1 MRRGL
6 IKVSVIGFV
15 LLVGVTQPAFG
26 QYGPKDGGNAPPSP
40 GSFRQSV
47 SPYLAEKAASILID
61 MLVAMRHRRA
71 TQGQEPLDWSDMST
85 PLIQVSRTGEIQ
97 VYVILAEPRPE
108 FIGQLEAL
116 GLRVEL
122 TNGPVVQGWAPAD
135 AIESLAVLDFVRLI
149 RPPGYALHNQSG
161 AVDTAGNSILRAN
174 EARAAFGVSGASV
187 PIGVISNGAVNRAF
201 SIASGDLPPLGTIL
215 RQGGGDE
222 GTAMMEIIHDLAPGS
237 PLLFFGEGG
246 IPPATSLEFA
256 AGINALAAAGARV
269 IVDDVVLFDQPKF
282 EDGIIAQTAR
292 NFATE
297 GRLYVTSANN
307 YALRHYRAQYNPVN
321 FPVTINGIPYAR
333 HHNYAGGGTDIAN
346 RFTLPAGCQVKVFLQ
361 WNNRVGAAADDFD
374 LALVRA
380 TDGTVLASSQDAQSG
395 SQNAYEMLAYGPAPI
410 TQTLFIAVP
419 EFRLSSPPSSLILDY
434 FVIPMCLVAEPAEP
448 FLQYRLPDA
457 SVWGQGAVSEV
468 LSVAAVNANNPTQI
482 QQFSARGPGL
492 ISFPTPQTRNVPNIT
507 GVDCVQTWV
516 GQLGF
521 FPKNPFCGT
530 SAAAPHVAAIAS
542 LLIERA
548 PALSSSQYR
557 AILTG
562 TAVDLGPPGF
572 DFTYG
577 FGRADAF
584 AAVQSIG
591 SASLVAAVLPS
602 SRSVQVGGAPATAFA
617 TIIATGS
624 GTAIGC
630 SITPLTNIPAN
641 FQYQTTNPA
650 NNQVTGTP
658 NTPVNIPAGG
668 FQTFVIAFTPTG
680 SFQPTDVALNFNCAN
695 TGSAPVVS
703 GLNTLLLSASAGPV
717 PDIVALGATVNRNGI
732 VDIPGTNGTGFFSVA
747 TVNVGA
753 TGQITASTDTGAASL
768 PAGIT
773 LCQTNP
779 ATGVCL
785 AIPGT
790 SVTTQVNANAT
801 PTFAV
806 FVEGHGTVPFD
817 PANNRVF
824 MRFKDG
830 GGVTRGATS
839 VAVRTQ

>member
-1 MRRGL
+1 MRQGL
-6 IKVSVIGFV
+6 VKVSVVG
-15 LLVGVTQPAFG
+15 LVFLAGVIQPAFG
-26 QYGPKDGGNAPPSP
+26 QWGSEPENAPPSSR
-40 GSFRQSV
+40 SFQQSV
-47 SPYLAEKAASILID
+47 SPRLAEKAASVLID
-61 MLVAMRHRRA
+61 MLAAMRHRRA
-71 TQGQEPLDWSDMST
+71 AEGQEPLDWSDMST

-97 VYVILAEPRPE
+97 VYVTLAEPRPE
-108 FIGQLEAL
+108 FVSQLEAL

-135 AIESLAVLDFVRLI
+135 AIEFLAALDFVRLI
-149 RPPGYALHNQSG
+149 RPPGYALRNQSG
-161 AVDTAGNSILRAN
+161 AVDTAGNSILRADQ
-174 EARAAFGVSGASV
+174 ARAAFGVSGAGV
-187 PIGVISNGAVNRAF
+187 PIGVISDGAVNRAA
-201 SIASGDLPPLGTIL
+201 SIASGDLPPQGAIL
-215 RQGGGDE
+215 RPGSGDE
-222 GTAMMEIIHDLAPGS
+222 GTAMMEIVHDLAPGS
-237 PLLFFGEGG
+237 PLLFFGIGV
-246 IPPATSLEFA
+246 PPATSFQMA

-269 IVDDVVLFDQPKF
+269 IVDDIVMPDQPKF
-282 EDGIIAQTAR
+282 EDGIIAQTTR
-292 NFATE
+292 NFATG

-321 FPVTINGIPYAR
+321 FPATFGGVSYLR
-333 HHNYAGGGTDIAN
+333 VHNYVVVGTDTAN
-346 RFTLPAGCQVKVFLQ
+346 RFTVPAGCSVQVFLQ
-361 WNNRVGAAADDFD
+361 WNNRFGAASDDFD

-380 TDGTVLASSQDAQSG
+380 SDGVVLQFSADIQSG
-395 SQNAYEMLAYGPAPI
+395 TQNPYEMLTWTNSTVSP
-410 TQTLFIAVP
+410 QTVFVGIA
-419 EFRLSSPPSSLILDY
+419 EFNLSSPASTITLDY
-434 FVIPMCLVAEPAEP
+434 FVIDNCGLGLTPL
-448 FLQYRLPDA
+448 LQYTVPDA

-468 LSVAAVNANNPTQI
+468 LSVAAVDAKNPAQI
-482 QQFSARGPGL
+482 QPYSARGPGA
-492 ISFPTPQTRNVPNIT
+492 ISFPVPESRAVPNIT
-507 GVDCVQTWV
+507 GVVCVQTWV

-521 FPKNPFCGT
+521 FQNPFCGT
-530 SAAAPHVAAIAS
+530 SAAAPHVAAIAA

-602 SRSVQVGGAPATAFA
+602 SRSVQVGGVPATAFA

-630 SITPLTNIPAN
+630 SIAPLTNLPAN

-680 SFQPTDVALNFNCAN
+680 SFPPTDVQLGFGCAN
-695 TGSAPVVS
+695 TNLAPVLP
-703 GLNTLLLSASAGPV
+703 GLDTLLLSAAAMPT
-717 PDIVALGATVNRNGI
+717 PDIVALGATLNNDGI
-732 VDIPGTNGTGFFSVA
+732 VNIPGTNGTGVFAVA
-747 TVNVGA
+747 TVNVGV
-753 TGQITASTDTGAASL
+753 GGSITASTDTGGTSL
-768 PAGIT
+768 PVNIR

-779 ATGVCL
+779 TTGVCL
-785 AIPGT
+785 AAPTT
-790 SVTTQVNANAT
+790 SVTTPINANAT
-801 PTFAV
+801 PTFAF
-806 FVEGHGTVPFD
+806 FVTGTGTVPFD

-824 MRFKDG
+824 VRFKDAG
-830 GGVTRGATS
+830 GLTRGATS